1 MGSHTLLLK
10 SKRMDTQ
17 HSDMAVLDNSGY
29 FIANSSTNSNSNV
42 VLDNFDAEWE
52 DAMWQLV
59 KNDFEESL
67 LTLSETTTIVMIT
80 LYIPIFITSLVG
92 NVLVLLVIVPN
103 RRMWSVTNNFLVNL
117 AVADLL
123 GKCNHYV
130 KTCMQKVGQRTR

>member
-1 MGSHTLLLK
+1 MITK
-10 SKRMDTQ
+10 EF
-17 HSDMAVLDNSGY
+17 DMAVLGDSGY
-29 FIANSSTNSNSNV
+29 FMVNSSGNTSV
-42 VLDNFDAEWE
+42 VIDSVDAAWE

-59 KNDFEESL
+59 IEDFKESL
-67 LTLSETTTIVMIT
+67 LTLSETTTIVMIA

-123 GKCNHYV
+123 GK
-130 KTCMQKVGQRTR
+130 

>member
-1 MGSHTLLLK
+1 
-10 SKRMDTQ
+10 
-17 HSDMAVLDNSGY
+17 MAIVGDPGYVLVNSTSGNTSIVLDSMDP
-29 FIANSSTNSNSNV
+29 A
-42 VLDNFDAEWE
+42 WE

-59 KNDFEESL
+59 IEDFKKSL
-67 LTLSETTTIVMIT
+67 LTLSETNTIVMIA

-123 GKCNHYV
+123 GK
-130 KTCMQKVGQRTR
+130 